1 MNADRY
7 ETLLS
12 SFTYIGGRLAHLPT
26 REYLWQHCKIT
37 ENPMKAG
44 QAICRP
50 EFILTHSRWV
60 FTSQVFIAREHP
72 VVTGLHAMSDE
83 AKHHRLCC
91 KALLLGEPYH
101 LQEQGD
107 LVPLFVG
114 RGTVPVGVMMGQMA
128 GVRK

>member
-37 ENPMKAG
+37 ENQLEAG
-44 QAICRP
+44 QAIGRP

-60 FTSQVFIAREHP
+60 FTSQVFIATEHP
-72 VVTGLHAMSDE
+72 VVIGLHAMADE

-91 KALLLGEPYH
+91 QALLLGEPYH

-107 LVPLFVG
+107 LVPLFV
-114 RGTVPVGVMMGQMA
+114 
-128 GVRK
+128 